1 MVVQIWC
8 VPSVGLVICDTK
20 SYQYFFSKWKKSS
33 IHLFWGTEVEKVGGI
48 TIENTY
54 ILVVPCWLVTRT
66 AIVEGRCFYFKSKA
80 SWEDT
85 QKSGYSLFKFRTYRG
100 IKDCLALWSL
110 RLLSGE
116 HLDSRQW
123 LAAKY
128 LLRQGKR
135 GAAGCC
141 GCSQCSSIHCM
152 CMGLFGMYLVLLAA
166 LELFWG
172 LQQNYLL
179 FLE

>member
-1 MVVQIWC
+1 M
-8 VPSVGLVICDTK
+8 
-20 SYQYFFSKWKKSS
+20 
-33 IHLFWGTEVEKVGGI
+33 
-48 TIENTY
+48 
-54 ILVVPCWLVTRT
+54 VPCWLVTRT

-172 LQQNYLL
+172 LQQNYFSWSKCHCMYILHIVILKLNEVAKVLL
-179 FLE
+179 KCQS